1 MENGFFEYKVEYF
14 DEFLINEQHPYGKMK
29 TVYGVTCAAT
39 YAEAICNIE
48 KYYDGIEKINIAGLE
63 PFSAYEFNREENN
76 FKVEI
81 TKGID

>member
-1 MENGFFEYKVEYF
+1 MENGFFEYEVEYF
-14 DEFLINEQHPYGKMK
+14 NEFLIDEQHPYGQMK
-29 TVYGVTCAAT
+29 TVYGVTYAAT

-48 KYYDGIEKINIAGLE
+48 KYYDRIEKINITGLE
-63 PFSAYEFNREENN
+63 PFSAYEFNGEDNN